1 MATRRGPAAQP
12 DGETTMT
19 ELILERRALAAQ
31 ALPAVA
37 LRRLVGFA
45 VVGGGAVVLLAQL
58 ARLLAGG

>member
-1 MATRRGPAAQP
+1 
-12 DGETTMT
+12 MT

>member
-1 MATRRGPAAQP
+1 MNQLEFGRG
-12 DGETTMT
+12 
-19 ELILERRALAAQ
+19 ALAAQ

-45 VVGGGAVVLLAQL
+45 VVGGGAAVLVAQL